1 MITVKLNSKDP
12 VDDVEFQLNLPN
24 GLSVERA
31 VMRPSTK
38 PFTPPQIVRNPDGTT
53 AIYWLGIDLTK
64 PKGGKRRFRV
74 KVKADECAPET
85 LTIDAFAYLVN
96 ATAASCITS
105 TNSAILSV
113 RYPKHKNAATCA
125 PTPAPSV
132 NHAQPFVLFREGQ
145 RCSEAGRLAPF
156 EDRRLSLSSGMNR
169 HGGDG
174 PAQRHSGDRDLQ
186 SIDSPEAC
194 YAYCSLNAGEETPFF
209 FNWNTATSQCF
220 CCGSVCTPFIFD
232 PDYNVYEVLLPTTPV
247 PTPAPTSAVVPTPA
261 PSVRLCQP
269 DPVSGFFFGGSLK
282 ACVVGEIF
290 EGVPSP
296 DNCARTCYGAGNFS
310 LSTYLFFD
318 QTCVCSSRDLPN
330 DVIPS
335 GEHSTFA
342 LDSEFSNPDVL
353 EQCPIPP

>member
-1 MITVKLNSKDP
+1 M
-12 VDDVEFQLNLPN
+12 
-24 GLSVERA
+24 
-31 VMRPSTK
+31 
-38 PFTPPQIVRNPDGTT
+38 
-53 AIYWLGIDLTK
+53 
-64 PKGGKRRFRV
+64 
-74 KVKADECAPET
+74 
-85 LTIDAFAYLVN
+85 TIDAFAYLVN

-132 NHAQPFVLFREGQ
+132 NPAQPFVLFREGQ

-209 FNWNTATSQCF
+209 FNWNTVTSQCF

-232 PDYNVYEVLLPTTPV
+232 PDYNLYEVLLPTTPV
-247 PTPAPTSAVVPTPA
+247 PTAVPTSAEVPTPA
-261 PSVRLCQP
+261 PTSSDLCQP
-269 DPVSGFFFGGSLK
+269 YIPDPEEGFTFYLCGPLK
-282 ACVVGEIF
+282 ACSGVLVAM
-290 EGVPSP
+290 EGIP
-296 DNCARTCYGAGNFS
+296 DFTNCALTCKRSSIPGEFS
-310 LSTYLFFD
+310 FPLSTYNSLTE
-318 QTCVCSSRDLPN
+318 TCQCSLSEAPN
-330 DVIPS
+330 VMTPS
-335 GEHSTFA
+335 GDDILVA
-342 LDSEFSNPDVL
+342 LEPEFNPPTVL
-353 EQCPIPP
+353 EECPEFRP

>member
-1 MITVKLNSKDP
+1 MHS
-12 VDDVEFQLNLPN
+12 
-24 GLSVERA
+24 
-31 VMRPSTK
+31 
-38 PFTPPQIVRNPDGTT
+38 
-53 AIYWLGIDLTK
+53 
-64 PKGGKRRFRV
+64 
-74 KVKADECAPET
+74 ET

-132 NHAQPFVLFREGQ
+132 NPAQPFVLFREGQ

-156 EDRRLSLSSGMNR
+156 EDRRLSLSSG
-169 HGGDG
+169 HGVDG

-247 PTPAPTSAVVPTPA
+247 PTAVPTSAVPTAVPTSAVVPTPA
-261 PSVRLCQP
+261 PSVTGCEPFIP
-269 DPVSGFFFGGSLK
+269 DPEEGFTFYLCGAYRACSGVLV
-282 ACVVGEIF
+282 AM
-290 EGVPSP
+290 EGIP
-296 DNCARTCYGAGNFS
+296 DFTNCALTCQRSSSPGEFSFS
-310 LSTYLFFD
+310 LSTYNSLTE
-318 QTCVCSSRDLPN
+318 TCQCSLTDAPN
-330 DVIPS
+330 VMTPS
-335 GEHSTFA
+335 EDDILVA
-342 LDSEFSNPDVL
+342 LEPEFNPPTVLEECPDVR
-353 EQCPIPP
+353 P